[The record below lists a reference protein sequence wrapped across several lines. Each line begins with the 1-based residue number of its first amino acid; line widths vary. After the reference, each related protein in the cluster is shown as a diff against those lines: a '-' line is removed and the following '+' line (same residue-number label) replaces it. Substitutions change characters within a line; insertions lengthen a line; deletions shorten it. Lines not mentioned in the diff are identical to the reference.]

1 MGLIG
6 ALVVAG
12 VAIYSVLVATLWGAR
27 GARLRWILVLIG
39 TIAVCLVLRGS
50 TEVFGWPHHAVSAVV
65 VLTLLD
71 AVGLGLLITLRR
83 RDL

>member
-27 GARLRWILVLIG
+27 GARLRWILVLVG

-50 TEVFGWPHHAVSAVV
+50 AEVFGWPPSDVTAVV
-65 VLTLLD
+65 ALSLADL
-71 AVGLGLLITLRR
+71 AGLGFFVALRR
-83 RDL
+83 RAP